1 MEEVTKPLF
10 RPPLTP
16 PNLGGG
22 EGAQKWHFTFALRV
36 FSEKRTRDF
45 GACRVGIE
53 DGRKEAMDNYFTAFS
68 A

>member
-1 MEEVTKPLF
+1 LK
-10 RPPLTP
+10 P
-16 PNLGGG
+16 PNYSREICSFEENPGHKMAKSW
-22 EGAQKWHFTFALRV
+22 GASGV

-53 DGRKEAMDNYFTAFS
+53 EERKKGRDIIFTAVS